1 MLGDYAVKCKTAAS
15 SQFDP
20 DKHEPEI
27 EKQLFLEMA
36 KLTKIASGGYST
48 DTHYPGMWS

>member
-36 KLTKIASGGYST
+36 KWTKIEVECYEAFAASYK
-48 DTHYPGMWS
+48 